1 MLALWHMYADTLRL
15 RLIDGLGQLVAAT
28 SLGAITLIAAA
39 ALFQASTEPA
49 PLIARAWLFGT
60 LYLAGGR
67 VLLAWAARRA
77 RASRLIAKPTLI
89 VGAGAVGAHVERRLE
104 SQPELGL
111 LPWATSTPIL
121 PADMVPDR
129 SAPVL
134 GGLDDLER
142 VARET
147 DARHVVLG
155 FSTAPDRLLIPLVR
169 ECEARGLEVS
179 LVLASSRA

>member
-67 VLLAWAARRA
+67 VLPWAARRA

-111 LPWATSTPIL
+111 LPVGYL
-121 PADMVPDR
+121 DADPPRRHGPR
-129 SAPVL
+129 SQRVL